1 MRSPPRAAARNAS
14 TISRCRRTSAAPA
27 GEPPCTRRRAR
38 LADRPDPVPD
48 AVWDEATKHYCE
60 KQLAAIVLWIATS
73 NLFNRI
79 NVTTRQQAPQHWG

>member
-1 MRSPPRAAARNAS
+1 M
-14 TISRCRRTSAAPA
+14 
-27 GEPPCTRRRAR
+27 
-38 LADRPDPVPD
+38 PD